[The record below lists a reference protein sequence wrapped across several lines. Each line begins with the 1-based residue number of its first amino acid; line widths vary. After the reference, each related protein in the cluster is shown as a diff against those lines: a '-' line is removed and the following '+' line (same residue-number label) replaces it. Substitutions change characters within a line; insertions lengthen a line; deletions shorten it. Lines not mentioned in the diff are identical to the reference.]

1 MTHLTKDASPVVRN
15 RYLENIPQI
24 DPTAFVAD
32 SADLIGAVSLGK
44 RSSIWYKAVVRADDE
59 PVTIGEGTNI
69 QDGCIIHIDPGQP
82 TILGN
87 FVTVGHRAIVHG
99 AWIDD
104 CVMVAIGAIILTGA
118 RIGTNSIIGAG
129 ALVTEGMEIPPN
141 SLVVGVP
148 GRVIKSVSEEQS
160 SRIRGTAD
168 VYIERGQRYAAMRD
182 KT

>member
-44 RSSIWYKAVVRADDE
+44 QSSIWYKAVVRADDE

-104 CVMVAIGAIILTGA
+104 YVMVSIGAIILTGA

-160 SRIRGTAD
+160 ARIRGTAD
-168 VYIERGQRYAAMRD
+168 VYIERGQRYAEMRD